1 MSAVEYCALETYILH
16 AYNISTDVQNG
27 VDSHYVR
34 TALTRKVGSHKSVAQ
49 HTCATQARHQWQH
62 ICSDVCSQ
70 GVCTAVRKHM
80 HRHFSPTRAPSACTG
95 VAVVPIIGPQPKGK
109 AHITNCCASGRCV
122 AAVVSVSAARKLV
135 LRRRWRDRTLEEGT
149 RIEEGVTERE
159 LLTIRGAI
167 VHSET
172 SENTRGHSRTD
183 VALPAVVHVQVL
195 LGHRS

>member
-1 MSAVEYCALETYILH
+1 MSRVEARIGVSAVEYCALETYILH

-80 HRHFSPTRAPSACTG
+80 HRHFSPTRAPACTG
-95 VAVVPIIGPQPKGK
+95 VLKVTIPGPQSKGRHSTK
-109 AHITNCCASGRCV
+109 MYAPGRR
-122 AAVVSVSAARKLV
+122 SAADVSDAVELV
-135 LRRRWRDRTLEEGT
+135 IRRRR
-149 RIEEGVTERE
+149 
-159 LLTIRGAI
+159 
-167 VHSET
+167 
-172 SENTRGHSRTD
+172 
-183 VALPAVVHVQVL
+183 
-195 LGHRS
+195 